1 MMKFLSGDEAVAQGA
16 YEAGLQFA
24 ASYPGTPAT
33 EVLEYLAKFADVDAQ
48 WSVNEKVAFEVALA
62 SAIAGK
68 RSLYSSKHVGLNVAM
83 DPLMTS
89 AYTGV
94 NAGFIVVVADDPG
107 IHSSQ
112 NEQDTRIFSRA
123 AKIPM
128 LEPANPLEC
137 YQYAPIAF
145 KISEDFD
152 TPVMIRL
159 TTRVA
164 HTKENIST
172 AGTRN
177 IAQRDFK
184 IDAAKYVMVPG
195 NAYRK
200 HLALEAKLLRLKEY
214 SNRTLLNSIELNRR
228 SIGFIASGVSYLYVK
243 EMYPE
248 ASVLKLGMPFPF
260 PDKKAKE
267 FASGVK
273 RLFVV
278 EELEPFIEEELV
290 RLGIR
295 KAKAKDPSFR
305 IGELRPEFMPR
316 IVAGKKKIEA
326 EPTSRKPVLC
336 PGCPHRAVFIALKS
350 LKATVAGDI
359 GCYTL
364 GALPPLGALHSC
376 LCMGTGVTFF
386 DGFSRALG
394 NNVVGV
400 IGDSTFVHSG
410 ITGLVNAAY
419 NRTKGVIIILDN
431 STTAMTGSQ
440 PHPATGMTAKGTQT
454 KKLILEDLCKAC
466 GADHVDVIDPF
477 RISELKAL
485 IKQRLN
491 EASLSIIIARSP
503 CRLIERSRSEAPHFD
518 ASKCKKCY
526 QCLAVNCPAI
536 FKTQDGLIGINAQT
550 CTGCDVCV
558 SACSFGAL
566 IKPKSRSPD
575 QKPEN
580 RPQDL

>member
-1 MMKFLSGDEAVAQGA
+1 MIEFLAGDEALAQGA

-33 EVLEYLAKFADVDAQ
+33 EVLEYLAKLPDVDAQ

-94 NAGFIVVVADDPG
+94 NAGFIVVISDDPG

-112 NEQDTRIFSRA
+112 NEQDTRIFSRV

-128 LEPANPLEC
+128 LEPSSPLEC
-137 YQYAPIAF
+137 YQYAPAAF

-164 HTKENIST
+164 HTKENIAVSGKRK
-172 AGTRN
+172 A
-177 IAQRDFK
+177 AQKEFR
-184 IDAAKYVMVPG
+184 IDVPKYVMVPR
-195 NAYRK
+195 NAYKKHIILEKKLARLRK
-200 HLALEAKLLRLKEY
+200 Y
-214 SNRTLLNSIELNRR
+214 SNKTPLNSIELNKR
-228 SIGFIASGVSYLYVK
+228 SIGFITSGVSYLYVK
-243 EMYPE
+243 ETYPD
-248 ASVLKLGMPFPF
+248 ASVLKLGMPYPF
-260 PDKKAKE
+260 PDEKIRE
-267 FASGVK
+267 FASKVK
-273 RLFVV
+273 KVFVI
-278 EELEPFIEEELV
+278 EELEPFLEEELQ
-290 RLGIR
+290 RLGVR
-295 KAKAKDPSFR
+295 AKAKSSSFR
-305 IGELRPEFMPR
+305 IGELRPESIPA
-316 IVAGKKKIEA
+316 IVAGKKKVEE

-336 PGCPHRAVFIALKS
+336 PGCPHRGVFSVLRS
-350 LKATVAGDI
+350 LKLTVAGDI

-440 PHPATGMTAKGTQT
+440 PHPATGLTARGEQT
-454 KKLILEDLCKAC
+454 KKLVLEDLCRAC
-466 GADHVDVIDPF
+466 GADFVDVIDPF
-477 RISELKAL
+477 KTAELKAL
-485 IKQRLN
+485 VKQRLDGK
-491 EASLSIIIARSP
+491 ALSVIIARYP
-503 CRLIERSRSEAPHFD
+503 CRLIDRTRAAAPKID

-536 FKTQDGLIGINAQT
+536 SRTEDGFIAIDAQT
-550 CTGCDVCV
+550 CTGCNVCV
-558 SACSFGAL
+558 NACSFGAL
-566 IKPKSRSPD
+566 IKHQIRSQEP
-575 QKPEN
+575 
-580 RPQDL
+580 